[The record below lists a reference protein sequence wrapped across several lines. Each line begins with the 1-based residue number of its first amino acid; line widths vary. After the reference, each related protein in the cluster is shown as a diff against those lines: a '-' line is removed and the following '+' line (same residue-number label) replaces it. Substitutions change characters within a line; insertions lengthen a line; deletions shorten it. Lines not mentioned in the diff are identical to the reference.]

1 MNIVEVDFECNAVEY
16 IVVATEHTAFD
27 YTTVAV
33 EKNVAASGKIATAVE
48 KSLMVTAATSSLSI
62 GVLLPSCNTC
72 SLSIFRASHIL
83 DNPCLHDPQSDKM

>member
-1 MNIVEVDFECNAVEY
+1 MDFERNAVEY
-16 IVVATEHTAFD
+16 TAVSIEHTTFD
-27 YTTVAV
+27 YTIVAV

-48 KSLMVTAATSSLSI
+48 KILMVTAATSSLSI

-72 SLSIFRASHIL
+72 SLSFFRASHIL

>member
-1 MNIVEVDFECNAVEY
+1 MDFERNVVEY
-16 IVVATEHTAFD
+16 TVVAAKHTAFY
-27 YTTVAV
+27 YTIVAL
-33 EKNVAASGKIATAVE
+33 EKNVAASGKIAAAAK
-48 KSLMVTAATSSLSI
+48 KSLMVTAAASSLSI